1 MFSFSSPTTEADSMP
16 AANVGSFD
24 FSSFEQF
31 KADKPGPVDFLG
43 LSIEATQ
50 AAVESEHGLFDVLR
64 SNPST
69 EKLVFRGTKPT
80 TTGKLLIVFQ
90 HYEGDT
96 TYSVLADATG
106 VSRNSVEQQFG
117 KVRKLVNEAFRL
129 DIQRSGERVFFA
141 NNDDIRSLTSQLVG
155 NLKKLSRQMDNVN
168 SCVTSIEQ
176 SGQTA
181 LLPADAKYYLEAH
194 RQVKQL
200 EGSDS

>member
-1 MFSFSSPTTEADSMP
+1 MP
-16 AANVGSFD
+16 AAHVGTFD
-24 FSSFEQF
+24 FSQFEQE

-64 SNPST
+64 TNPST

-96 TYSVLADATG
+96 TYTALADATG

-141 NNDDIRSLTSQLVG
+141 NNDDIKSLTNQLLG

-168 SCVTSIEQ
+168 SCVDSIEQ

-181 LLPADAKYYLEAH
+181 LLPADARLYLNAH
-194 RQVKQL
+194 REVKQL
-200 EGSDS
+200 GSSES

>member
-16 AANVGSFD
+16 AANVGTFD
-24 FSSFEQF
+24 FSDFEQS

-50 AAVESEHGLFDVLR
+50 AAVESRRGLFDVLR

-90 HYEGDT
+90 HYKGDT
-96 TYSVLADATG
+96 TYSALADATG

-141 NNDDIRSLTSQLVG
+141 NNKDIRSLTSQLVG

-181 LLPADAKYYLEAH
+181 LLPADARYYLEAH

-200 EGSDS
+200 EGSDA